1 MRVAILGVG
10 LIGGSIARAAVSA
23 GMSVRGWTP
32 SGQGPRDATADGVE
46 AAASLVAAVR
56 DTDLVVIAAPPLAS
70 IELLAR
76 LAATGDAPVAPTSV
90 VTDVVSTKR
99 QIVDRAREVGVRF
112 VGGHPLAG
120 RETSGYAAADPD
132 LFRDRPW
139 VVVPPEPPD
148 PEANERLAALIAA
161 CRARLVTLTAEEH
174 DRAVAAISHLP
185 LLVSTALV
193 EMASKAPD
201 WEVARS
207 LAAGGWTGMT
217 RLARG
222 DVEMGTGILATNRA
236 EVADRLAA
244 LASILDGWSKDLAA
258 ADAADHLRH
267 RLASARAA
275 IGGEET

>member
-10 LIGGSIARAAVSA
+10 LIGGSIARAALAA

-32 SGQGPRDATADGVE
+32 SGRGPRDATADGVE
-46 AAASLVAAVR
+46 AAASLAAAVR
-56 DTDLVVIAAPPLAS
+56 DIDLVVIAAPPLAS

-275 IGGEET
+275 IGGGET